1 MKIIDISW
9 PIANYMTT
17 YKDKHSIK
25 LQQTEKEEA
34 DFSRES
40 MLCFSAHTGTHVDA
54 PSHFLKGGK
63 PIEKFN
69 LQQLIGECIVLD
81 CTGLKDKI
89 TAKDLEK
96 FDINKNDIVLFKTK
110 NSFLPPDA
118 PFDYNFVYVDESA
131 ANYLV
136 SKQIKAVGIDYLGIE
151 RNQPNHETHKLFLKN
166 DIPIIEGL
174 RLEDVKP
181 KRYQLYCLPLKL
193 IGLEASPARVI
204 LIEK

>member
-34 DFSRES
+34 DFVRES
-40 MLCFSAHTGTHVDA
+40 MLCFSAHTGTHVDG
-54 PSHFLKGGK
+54 PSHFLKDGK

-81 CTGLKDKI
+81 CMGLKDKI
-89 TAKDLEK
+89 IATDLQGFEIK
-96 FDINKNDIVLFKTK
+96 ENDIVLFKTK
-110 NSFLPPDA
+110 NSNLPSDA

-131 ANYLV
+131 ANYLI

-151 RNQPNHETHKLFLKN
+151 RNQPKHETHKLFLKN

-174 RLEDVKP
+174 RLEGVKQ

-193 IGLEASPARVI
+193 IGLEAAPARAI

>member
-1 MKIIDISW
+1 
-9 PIANYMTT
+9 MTT

-34 DFSRES
+34 DFVRES
-40 MLCFSAHTGTHVDA
+40 MLCFSAHTGTHVDG
-54 PSHFLKGGK
+54 PSHFLKDGK

-96 FDINKNDIVLFKTK
+96 FDINKNDIILLKTK
-110 NSFLPPDA
+110 NSSLPPDG

-131 ANYLV
+131 ANYLI

-151 RNQPNHETHKLFLKN
+151 RNQPNHETHKLFMKN
-166 DIPIIEGL
+166 NIPIIEGL
-174 RLEDVKP
+174 RLGLATEK
-181 KRYQLYCLPLKL
+181 KYQLICLPLRI
-193 IGLEASPARVI
+193 IGLEAAPARAI
-204 LIEK
+204 LIKK